1 MLLPVGN
8 ILLKFCASGENN
20 LMFNIKLLEFF
31 NRKMASDIPNFAYK
45 VLQSPMRSVLTV
57 GLTHSRWGWEACWMQ
72 QQDTHLMAATPRIQ
86 LWVRPWI
93 WSDFSFTDF
102 FPVSYMRSGSPP
114 LDAGQALLGLPL
126 LPSPLFRVK
135 LDKRPVLTPLLSF
148 PKAPTLF
155 QGENAWNFLG
165 YEVISK

>member
-57 GLTHSRWGWEACWMQ
+57 GLTQ
-72 QQDTHLMAATPRIQ
+72 QVGVGSVLNAAARHT
-86 LWVRPWI
+86 
-93 WSDFSFTDF
+93 SDG
-102 FPVSYMRSGSPP
+102 SY
-114 LDAGQALLGLPL
+114 
-126 LPSPLFRVK
+126 
-135 LDKRPVLTPLLSF
+135 T
-148 PKAPTLF
+148 
-155 QGENAWNFLG
+155 
-165 YEVISK
+165 